1 MSQGELNP
9 LFHDK
14 SILVTGGTGSFGRRF
29 IKTILER
36 YNARR
41 VIVFSRDEFKQ
52 SVMQEKYDDP
62 ALRYFLGDIRDRDR
76 LMQAMEGVD
85 IVVHAAALKQVP
97 ALEYNPSEAIKTNI
111 HGTENVVAAALAH
124 NVEKV
129 IALSTDKAAAP
140 VNLYGATKL
149 TAEKIAISAN
159 NFAGKRDTRLSVVRY
174 GNVIGSRGSV
184 IPLFQKLLAEGA
196 KEFPITDPNMTRF
209 LLTLQQSVDFVID
222 CGARM
227 WGGET
232 FIPRI
237 PSATIG
243 TMAEAIAPDMPQ
255 KVVGI
260 RPGEKLHEVLCLPDT
275 AWQTI
280 EFERHFVVKPSF
292 KFNRIDVD
300 YLTAANGEQGK
311 PVAGDFDYNSF
322 NNPHYVSADALR
334 AMIEQAMPF
343 DA

>member
-1 MSQGELNP
+1 
-9 LFHDK
+9 LFDNQ

-41 VIVFSRDEFKQ
+41 LIVFSRDEYKQ
-52 SVMQEKYDDP
+52 SVMQERYDDP
-62 ALRYFLGDIRDRDR
+62 ALRYFLGDIRDRNR

-97 ALEYNPSEAIKTNI
+97 ALEYNPAEAIKTNVL
-111 HGTENVVAAALAH
+111 GTENVVEAALAH
-124 NVEKV
+124 NVAKV

-159 NFAGKRDTRLSVVRY
+159 NFAGQRDTRLSVVRY

-184 IPLFQKLLAEGA
+184 IPLFQRLLAEGA
-196 KEFPITDPNMTRF
+196 AEFPVTDPNMTRF
-209 LLTLQQSVDFVID
+209 LLTLSP
-222 CGARM
+222 G
-227 WGGET
+227 
-232 FIPRI
+232 
-237 PSATIG
+237 
-243 TMAEAIAPDMPQ
+243 MPQ

-275 AWQTI
+275 AWQTV
-280 EFERHFVVKPSF
+280 EFDRHYVVKPSF

-300 YLTAANGEQGK
+300 YLTAANGEQGR
-311 PVAGDFDYNSF
+311 PVEGDFSYNSRD
-322 NNPHYVSADALR
+322 NDDYMSAQELR
-334 AMIEQAMPF
+334 DLIEAAMPF